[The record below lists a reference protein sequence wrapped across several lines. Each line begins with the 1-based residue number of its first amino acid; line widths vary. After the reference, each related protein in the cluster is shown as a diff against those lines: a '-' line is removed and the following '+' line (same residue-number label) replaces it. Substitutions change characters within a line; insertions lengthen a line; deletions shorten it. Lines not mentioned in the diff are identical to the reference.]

1 MQLHAAP
8 GARVLARAPGDGEQ
22 RIALVHEGPFD
33 RDLAGLQYER
43 PVALPALAD
52 DGAHAIALIRA
63 HLRLVGGV
71 EYTVGEHQ
79 QVADGIA
86 LRPEI
91 DRGLADRPFDDFDLF
106 GGENR

>member
-1 MQLHAAP
+1 MQFHAAP
-8 GARVLARAPGDGEQ
+8 SARVFARTPGDGEQ

-33 RDLAGLQYER
+33 RELAGLQYER

-52 DGAHAIALIRA
+52 DGAHAVTLIRA

-79 QVADGIA
+79 QVADGIT
-86 LRPEI
+86 LGPEI
-91 DRGLADRPFDDFDLF
+91 HRGLADRP
-106 GGENR
+106 